1 MKKVLLSAAII
12 ISCLFQS
19 CSDSLIDENL
29 GGVNLQTRSLNLDED
44 AEVSTITYNG
54 ENMLRFRD
62 MDAYEN
68 TIRLLNSKT
77 KEERIAYTNS
87 FQVKT
92 LSALLTESDK
102 ELDIICESSTIED
115 FRPKY
120 EQFKNKYKEIFMFNG
135 IDTED
140 LSAYSKLRN
149 PMDDN
154 IANKY
159 GEFMIGDSLVQSS
172 EFNDFS
178 EFYSANIV
186 TCANETSNPYVDINH
201 TWSHWDKRKVGCYI
215 SMEFVKTGEAQLNVR
230 FTAQKKFIFGWKRY
244 STEYSGSFYLVGS
257 GTGFE
262 FFETASIGGFVGKE
276 KYVNKNSKWFDIHTR
291 ELSGDYTVNFGRV
304 TANTGPLA
312 PHLYTCEGSMK
323 IWSRGIEKEHCGSST
338 VRLRSL

>member
-44 AEVSTITYNG
+44 AEVSTIIYNG

-92 LSALLTESDK
+92 ISALLTESDK

-120 EQFKNKYKEIFMFNG
+120 EQFKNKYKEIFMFND
-135 IDTED
+135 IDVED

-149 PMDDN
+149 PIDDN

-186 TCANETSNPYVDINH
+186 TYANETSNPNVDINH
-201 TWSHWDKRKVGCYI
+201 AWSHWDKRKVGCYL
-215 SMEFVKTGEAQLNVR
+215 SFSQLDSPYMGITMR
-230 FTAQKKFIFGWKRY
+230 LTAQKKFIFGWKRY
-244 STEYSGSFYLVGS
+244 STQYSARFKLKGSREGFSFY
-257 GTGFE
+257 
-262 FFETASIGGFVGKE
+262 ETAYYGYSKERFVNMNDKE
-276 KYVNKNSKWFDIHTR
+276 FVIHTK
-291 ELSGDYTVNFGRV
+291 ELDGDFSVLFGRV
-304 TANTGPLA
+304 SYTGGVPFIDN
-312 PHLYTCEGSMK
+312 YTCTGRMEV
-323 IWSRGIEKEHCGSST
+323 WSRGIEEEHKG
-338 VRLRSL
+338 VANVSLHI